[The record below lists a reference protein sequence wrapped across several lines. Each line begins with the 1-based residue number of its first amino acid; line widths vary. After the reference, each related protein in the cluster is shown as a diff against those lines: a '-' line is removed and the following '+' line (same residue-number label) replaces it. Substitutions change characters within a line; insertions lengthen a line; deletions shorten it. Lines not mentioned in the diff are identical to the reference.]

1 MLVCKKCKAVKI
13 EDKWIPSNNL
23 RRNVNYTLC
32 PNCSQELKQTS
43 NGTLLID
50 GAFFN
55 DNTEQSLQLIKTE
68 EMRARKNNV
77 YSRIVQIVKN
87 RVPVLV
93 KTTNSQLAIQ
103 IGKQFKRQ
111 FKGQLDI
118 STSKKNGVMVRW
130 SYEQETAKPAKETS
144 HSTV

>member
-13 EDKWIPSNNL
+13 EDKWIPSSNL

-32 PNCSQELKQTS
+32 PNCSQELKQTIH
-43 NGTLLID
+43 GTLLID
-50 GAFFN
+50 GTFFN
-55 DNTEQSLQLIKTE
+55 SNPEQALQVIKSE

-130 SYEQETAKPAKETS
+130 SSEAETAEAVKE
-144 HSTV
+144 STPRSI